1 MTSLRRTFAAVL
13 FALAVY
19 PAAAGAQELV
29 STHCRES
36 EVVLDATHNAARLD
50 GCGDSSAA
58 NLLWHLD
65 RIDQRDGALDG
76 QYRRRA
82 LGAGVVV
89 YVMDTGVMASHAEFA
104 TPAGSRII
112 AGFDATKSVSV
123 GSSTC
128 ASPDKS
134 LMPCFSNGTE
144 LIGASH
150 GTSVASLVA
159 GQYVG
164 VAPEAMIVSV
174 RVMNES
180 ALATTRTYLE
190 GLNDVIRHAWD
201 PSTPQFHTAVVNIS
215 GWMLEKLVAN
225 HDDAPVTFAT
235 VERKIRDMIG
245 GVDALGRPDANGKRF
260 LFVVAGNNV
269 DNGCGRSGVVDRFPA
284 TLGKEIDG
292 LITVGGMTADNSW
305 WPGAC
310 HGGLEILAPSQGI
323 FSASITA
330 SDHYRG
336 TKPNLRSGTS
346 FAAPII
352 SGIAARLLSER
363 PSLTPQELES
373 IITSTPSRIV
383 NPDASRADGKV
394 AFVQDAPAVLTASES
409 ILTVS
414 AANRKD
420 LRLDRATFDGHTSAA
435 SPEILRLRFAQ
446 PQDKLNK

>member
-1 MTSLRRTFAAVL
+1 MILLRRTFAAVL

-19 PAAAGAQELV
+19 PTAAGAQELV
-29 STHCRES
+29 STRCHES
-36 EVVLDATHNAARLD
+36 EVVLDANHNAAKLD
-50 GCGDSSAA
+50 GCGDPSAT

-65 RIDQRDGALDG
+65 RIDQSDGILDG

-89 YVMDTGVMASHAEFA
+89 YVMDTGVMAAHTEFA
-104 TPAGSRII
+104 TPAGSRVI
-112 AGFDATKSVSV
+112 AGFDATHSVVV
-123 GSSTC
+123 GVSNCTSTNK
-128 ASPDKS
+128 A
-134 LMPCFSNGTE
+134 LIPCFSNTME
-144 LIGASH
+144 LVGAQH

-159 GQYVG
+159 GKNVG
-164 VAPEAMIVSV
+164 VAPEALVVSI

-190 GLNDVIRHAWD
+190 GLNDIIRHAWD
-201 PSTPQFHTAVVNIS
+201 PATPQFHTAVVNIS
-215 GWMLEKLVAN
+215 GWVLEKLEAN
-225 HDDAPVTFAT
+225 PDDAPVTFAA

-245 GVDALGRPDANGKRF
+245 GVNALGNPDPNGKRF

-269 DNGCGRSGVVDRFPA
+269 DTGCGRSGVVDRFPA
-284 TLGKEIDG
+284 TLGKDLDG

-330 SDHYRG
+330 PDHYRG

-363 PSLTPQELES
+363 PNLTPQELES

-394 AFVQDAPAVLTASES
+394 AFVQDAPAVLTAGSV
-409 ILTVS
+409 VS
-414 AANRKD
+414 RGGAEAR
-420 LRLDRATFDGHTSAA
+420 R
-435 SPEILRLRFAQ
+435 
-446 PQDKLNK
+446 

>member
-1 MTSLRRTFAAVL
+1 MTPLRRTFAAVL
-13 FALAVY
+13 FALAVF

-29 STHCRES
+29 STRCRES
-36 EVVLDATHNAARLD
+36 EVVLDARHNAAKLD
-50 GCGDSSAA
+50 GCGDPSAE

-65 RIDQRDGALDG
+65 RIDQRDGLLDG
-76 QYRRRA
+76 EYRRHA
-82 LGAGVVV
+82 VGAGAVV
-89 YVMDTGVMASHAEFA
+89 YIMDTGVMAAHTEFA
-104 TPAGSRII
+104 RPDGGSRVI
-112 AGFDATKSVSV
+112 AGFDAMRSIAV

-134 LMPCFSNGTE
+134 LMPCFSNATE
-144 LIGASH
+144 LVGASH

-159 GQYVG
+159 GQYIG
-164 VAPEAMIVSV
+164 VAPGAFIVSV

-180 ALATTRTYLE
+180 ALATTHTYLD
-190 GLNDVIRHAWD
+190 GLNAIIRNAWD
-201 PSTPQFHTAVVNIS
+201 PSTPHFQTAVVNIS
-215 GWMLEKLVAN
+215 GWVLEKLNAN
-225 HDDAPVTFAT
+225 RDDAPVTFAT

-245 GVDALGRPDANGKRF
+245 GVDAMGRPDANGKRF

-269 DNGCGRSGVVDRFPA
+269 DNGCGRAGIVDRFPA
-284 TLGKEIDG
+284 TLGKDLDG

-330 SDHYRG
+330 VDHYRG

-363 PSLTPQELES
+363 PNLTPQELES

-383 NPDASRADGKV
+383 NPEVGRADGKV
-394 AFVQDAPAVLTASES
+394 AFVQDAPAVMTASHTFATS
-409 ILTVS
+409 VV
-414 AANRKD
+414 
-420 LRLDRATFDGHTSAA
+420 RLE
-435 SPEILRLRFAQ
+435 P
-446 PQDKLNK
+446 

>member
-19 PAAAGAQELV
+19 SSAARAQELV
-29 STHCRES
+29 STRCHES
-36 EVVLDATHNAARLD
+36 EVAIDANHNAAKLE
-50 GCGDSSAA
+50 GCGDPEAA

-65 RIDQRDGALDG
+65 RIDQRDGSLDG

-82 LGAGVVV
+82 LGGGAVV
-89 YVMDTGVMASHAEFA
+89 YVMDTGVMAAHNEFA
-104 TPAGSRII
+104 TPAGSRVI
-112 AGFDATKSVSV
+112 AGFDATHSVTV
-123 GSSTC
+123 GVSTC
-128 ASPDKS
+128 VSANKA
-134 LMPCFSNGTE
+134 LMPCFSNAME
-144 LIGASH
+144 LVGAQH

-159 GQYVG
+159 GQHVG
-164 VAPEAMIVSV
+164 VAPEAMIVSI

-190 GLNDVIRHAWD
+190 GLNDIIRHAWD
-201 PSTPQFHTAVVNIS
+201 PSTPEFHTAVVNVS
-215 GWMLEKLVAN
+215 GWVLEKLQGN
-225 HDDAPVTFAT
+225 RDDNPVTFAT
-235 VERKIRDMIG
+235 VERKIREMIG
-245 GVDALGRPDANGKRF
+245 GVDSFGRPDPNGKRF
-260 LFVVAGNNV
+260 LFVVAGNNL
-269 DNGCGRSGVVDRFPA
+269 DNGCGHAGVVDRFPA
-284 TLGKEIDG
+284 ILGKDIDG

-330 SDHYRG
+330 TDHYRG

-363 PSLTPQELES
+363 PNLTPPELES

-394 AFVQDAPAVLTASES
+394 AFVQDAAPVLTASH
-409 ILTVS
+409 V
-414 AANRKD
+414 A
-420 LRLDRATFDGHTSAA
+420 
-435 SPEILRLRFAQ
+435 P
-446 PQDKLNK
+446 

>member
-1 MTSLRRTFAAVL
+1 VLVVQGVPKIQVTSLRRTFAAVL

-19 PAAAGAQELV
+19 PTAAGAQEIV
-29 STHCRES
+29 STRCHES
-36 EVVLDATHNAARLD
+36 EVALDANHNAAKLD
-50 GCGDSSAA
+50 GCGDPSAA

-65 RIDQRDGALDG
+65 RIDQADGNLDG
-76 QYRRRA
+76 YYRRRA

-89 YVMDTGVMASHAEFA
+89 YVMDTGVMAAHTEFA
-104 TPAGSRII
+104 TPAGSRVI
-112 AGFDATKSVSV
+112 AGFDATHSVVV
-123 GSSTC
+123 GVSNCTSTNK
-128 ASPDKS
+128 ALS
-134 LMPCFSNGTE
+134 PCFSNTME
-144 LIGASH
+144 LVGSQH

-159 GQYVG
+159 GRNVG
-164 VAPEAMIVSV
+164 VAPEAMIVSI

-190 GLNDVIRHAWD
+190 GLNDIIRHAWD
-201 PSTPQFHTAVVNIS
+201 PATPQFQTAVVNIS
-215 GWMLEKLVAN
+215 GWVLEKLEAN
-225 HDDAPVTFAT
+225 PDNAPVTFAT

-245 GVDALGRPDANGKRF
+245 GVDALGNPDPNGKRF

-284 TLGKEIDG
+284 TLGKGLDG

-330 SDHYRG
+330 PDHYRG

-352 SGIAARLLSER
+352 AGIAARLLSER
-363 PSLTPQELES
+363 PNLTPQELES

-394 AFVQDAPAVLTASES
+394 AFVQDAPAVLTAGTGSRG
-409 ILTVS
+409 TVS
-414 AANRKD
+414 RGGAETR
-420 LRLDRATFDGHTSAA
+420 R
-435 SPEILRLRFAQ
+435 
-446 PQDKLNK
+446 

>member
-1 MTSLRRTFAAVL
+1 MTLLRRTFAAVL
-13 FALAVY
+13 FAIAVY

-29 STHCRES
+29 STRCHES
-36 EVVLDATHNAARLD
+36 EVVLDANHNAAKLD
-50 GCGDSSAA
+50 GCGDPSAT

-65 RIDQRDGALDG
+65 RIDQSDGVLDG

-89 YVMDTGVMASHAEFA
+89 YVMDTGVMAAHTEFA
-104 TPAGSRII
+104 TPAGSRVI
-112 AGFDATKSVSV
+112 AGFDASHSVVV
-123 GSSTC
+123 GVSNCTSTNK
-128 ASPDKS
+128 A
-134 LMPCFSNGTE
+134 LIPCFSNTME
-144 LIGASH
+144 LAGAQH

-159 GQYVG
+159 GRNVG
-164 VAPEAMIVSV
+164 VAPEAMIVSI

-190 GLNDVIRHAWD
+190 GLNDIIRHAWD
-201 PSTPQFHTAVVNIS
+201 PATPQFHTAVVNIS
-215 GWMLEKLVAN
+215 GWVLERLEAN
-225 HDDAPVTFAT
+225 PDDAPVTFAA

-245 GVDALGRPDANGKRF
+245 GVDARGKPDTNGKRF

-269 DNGCGRSGVVDRFPA
+269 DTGCGRSGVVDRFPA
-284 TLGKEIDG
+284 TLGKDLDG

-330 SDHYRG
+330 TDHYRG

-363 PSLTPQELES
+363 PNLTPQELES

-394 AFVQDAPAVLTASES
+394 AFVQDAPAVLTAVTGSRG
-409 ILTVS
+409 TVS
-414 AANRKD
+414 GGDAETR
-420 LRLDRATFDGHTSAA
+420 R
-435 SPEILRLRFAQ
+435 
-446 PQDKLNK
+446 

>member
-19 PAAAGAQELV
+19 PTAAGAQEIV
-29 STHCRES
+29 STRCHES
-36 EVVLDATHNAARLD
+36 EVALDANHNAAKLE
-50 GCGDSSAA
+50 GCGDPSAA

-65 RIDQRDGALDG
+65 RIDQSDGNLDG
-76 QYRRRA
+76 YYRRRA

-89 YVMDTGVMASHAEFA
+89 YVMDTGVMAAHTEFA
-104 TPAGSRII
+104 TPAGSRVI
-112 AGFDATKSVSV
+112 AGFDATHSVVV
-123 GSSTC
+123 GVSNCTS
-128 ASPDKS
+128 ANKALS
-134 LMPCFSNGTE
+134 PCFSNTME
-144 LIGASH
+144 LVGAQH

-159 GQYVG
+159 GRNVG
-164 VAPEAMIVSV
+164 VAPEAMIVSI

-190 GLNDVIRHAWD
+190 GLNDIIRHAWD
-201 PSTPQFHTAVVNIS
+201 PATPQFHTAVVNIS
-215 GWMLEKLVAN
+215 GWVLEKLEAN
-225 HDDAPVTFAT
+225 PDNAPVTFAT

-245 GVDALGRPDANGKRF
+245 GVDALGNPDPNGKRF

-284 TLGKEIDG
+284 TLGKGLDG

-330 SDHYRG
+330 PDHYRG

-352 SGIAARLLSER
+352 AGIAARLLSER
-363 PSLTPQELES
+363 PNLTPQELES

-394 AFVQDAPAVLTASES
+394 AFVQDAPAVLTAGTGSRG
-409 ILTVS
+409 TVS
-414 AANRKD
+414 RGGAETR
-420 LRLDRATFDGHTSAA
+420 R
-435 SPEILRLRFAQ
+435 
-446 PQDKLNK
+446 

>member
-1 MTSLRRTFAAVL
+1 MILLRRTFAAVL

-19 PAAAGAQELV
+19 PTAAGAQELV
-29 STHCRES
+29 STRCHES
-36 EVVLDATHNAARLD
+36 EVALDANHNAARLD
-50 GCGDSSAA
+50 GCGDPSAV

-65 RIDQRDGALDG
+65 RIDQSDGVLDG

-89 YVMDTGVMASHAEFA
+89 YIMDTGVMAAHTEFS
-104 TPAGSRII
+104 TQAGSRVI
-112 AGFDATKSVSV
+112 AGFDATHSVVV
-123 GSSTC
+123 GVSNCTS
-128 ASPDKS
+128 ANKA
-134 LMPCFSNGTE
+134 LNPCFSNTME
-144 LIGASH
+144 LVGAQH

-159 GQYVG
+159 GKNVG
-164 VAPEAMIVSV
+164 VAPEALIVSV

-190 GLNDVIRHAWD
+190 GLNDIIRHAWD
-201 PSTPQFHTAVVNIS
+201 PATPQFHTAVVNIS
-215 GWMLEKLVAN
+215 GWVLEKLEAN
-225 HDDAPVTFAT
+225 PDNAPVTFAA

-245 GVDALGRPDANGKRF
+245 GVDALGNPDSNGKRF

-284 TLGKEIDG
+284 TLGKDLDG

-330 SDHYRG
+330 PDHYRG

-363 PSLTPQELES
+363 PNLTPQELES

-394 AFVQDAPAVLTASES
+394 AFVQDAPAVLTAVTASRG
-409 ILTVS
+409 TVS
-414 AANRKD
+414 RGVAETR
-420 LRLDRATFDGHTSAA
+420 R
-435 SPEILRLRFAQ
+435 
-446 PQDKLNK
+446 